1 MRGPGR
7 MRRSDPVRRPDPLR
21 RRRGFTLIELMIS
34 VAILGFVAV
43 YLLQTFTVN
52 HQAYVVLD
60 QNVESQQN
68 LRALGDLIER
78 DVRHAG
84 LMVPTFMAACGV
96 DSTSG
101 PDVLYVSDHEAI
113 DPGDD
118 VLSYEGADITSGSPT
133 GGATVTLDLA
143 EMVIEPAPDRPA
155 FDNDGDGDTDTD
167 FREGGG
173 VIVADRLNPDRGVL
187 CGNIRNVDVANDKIQ
202 VDVLSGSLGSLAGV
216 EDLVVVPAI
225 EYRIGGGRQLL
236 RNGQPLADGIEDL
249 QVAWLFDTDLD
260 GTVDAVRGDQ
270 GGTVYDNSELDVD
283 GLRSIRVNVVARS
296 RLEDPKFHTGALP
309 ALENRPAGG
318 SDGFRRR
325 LHTAT
330 IMPRNLVNRMAGI

>member
-1 MRGPGR
+1 MGR
-7 MRRSDPVRRPDPLR
+7 RIRRPDYAR
-21 RRRGFTLIELMIS
+21 RRQGFTLIELMIS

-52 HQAYVVLD
+52 HRAYVVLD

-96 DSTSG
+96 DSSTG

-113 DPGDD
+113 DPGND
-118 VLSYEGADITSGSPT
+118 VLAYAGADITAGSPS

-143 EMVIEPAPDRPA
+143 AMVIEPAPDRPA
-155 FDNDGDGDTDTD
+155 FDNDGDGDADTD

-187 CGNIRNVDVANDKIQ
+187 CGRILNVDVGNEKVQ

-216 EDLVVVPAI
+216 EDLKIVPAI

-236 RNGQPLADGIEDL
+236 RNGQPLAEGIEDL
-249 QVAWLFDTDLD
+249 QVAWLFDVD
-260 GTVDAVRGDQ
+260 GDGAIDESSESRGTPA
-270 GGTVYDNSELDVD
+270 GGDYTNSELDVD
-283 GLRSIRVNVVARS
+283 LLRSIRIDVVARS
-296 RLEDPKFHTGALP
+296 RLEDPKFNTGALP

-318 SDGFRRR
+318 QDGFRRR
-325 LHTAT
+325 THTAT